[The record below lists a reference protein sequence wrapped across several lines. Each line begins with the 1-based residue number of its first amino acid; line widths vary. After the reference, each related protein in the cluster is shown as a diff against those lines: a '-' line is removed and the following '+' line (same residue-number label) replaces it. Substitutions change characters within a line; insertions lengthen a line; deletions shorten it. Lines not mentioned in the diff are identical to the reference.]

1 MPGVFQFPIGEI
13 VDEARQAQDAGLQA
27 ILLFGIPEKKDE
39 QASGA
44 YAENGVMQKALRVD
58 AIEFAGL
65 HKTADDHRAAGY
77 LATALSHTVRVP

>member
-1 MPGVFQFPIGEI
+1 MLRAIDPHNMFVATFASDAIDRMIG
-13 VDEARQAQDAGLQA
+13 DAL
-27 ILLFGIPEKKDE
+27 KD
-39 QASGA
+39 
-44 YAENGVMQKALRVD
+44 VMQIALRVD